1 MQKAL
6 IFSELLFATMQTKIA
21 VHPINTTTTA
31 RAANLII
38 LGQSPVLFDTEGPVN
53 MQDILVQG
61 QHEYNQH
68 EQSVEDGKEEYR
80 LVSQL
85 LETSCNFSLQSQK
98 NIRKARKLNYSY
110 LACFREGGIL
120 ADAKR
125 PVQVDFVL
133 VQCQQEDDQN
143 KNGVHHAGSKDDIV
157 AQLGQ
162 AFGKCGL
169 KVGKWQNI

>member
-85 LETSCNFSLQSQK
+85 LETSCNFSLQS
-98 NIRKARKLNYSY
+98 
-110 LACFREGGIL
+110 
-120 ADAKR
+120 
-125 PVQVDFVL
+125 
-133 VQCQQEDDQN
+133 
-143 KNGVHHAGSKDDIV
+143 
-157 AQLGQ
+157 
-162 AFGKCGL
+162 
-169 KVGKWQNI
+169 